1 MKKYF
6 IITYDKYS
14 NILEEKEYITD
25 DYQTAVSEAAE
36 TFNSDKKI
44 KMCLLTDEN
53 KNILLKYTEENTDIE
68 QQEDW
73 YDDEEEFDFYEDY

>member
-25 DYQTAVSEAAE
+25 DYQTAVSETAE

-53 KNILLKYTEENTDIE
+53 KNMLLKYTEENTDIE
-68 QQEDW
+68 QQEDL
-73 YDDEEEFDFYEDY
+73 YDEEELGFYEDY